1 MFYCIGVVFSCT
13 STDTTLGLSHI
24 NAGVCSTDQTA
35 TVGTGQAN
43 RSTDTWP
50 WNCHSYRSHRLFLLL
65 LERGEPL
72 WKRGNK
78 WSLCS
83 DSLSRF
89 LSRLG
94 LIFFLGGMDCTAYR
108 HKTELLV
115 ADGSCQMMM
124 MMMVLTYFLSFGP
137 KCEHRH
143 PLCAGVQLSLT
154 LWWLFHVVGWL
165 FGFSFVEVPAFPAA
179 LDCIHVLYMFLACVW
194 ECWPWDRLLEP
205 FPGVSAPTHTFP
217 RWLDK
222 IGDKRT

>member
-94 LIFFLGGMDCTAYR
+94 LIFFLRGDGLHSIQAQNRIVGG
-108 HKTELLV
+108 
-115 ADGSCQMMM
+115 
-124 MMMVLTYFLSFGP
+124 
-137 KCEHRH
+137 
-143 PLCAGVQLSLT
+143 
-154 LWWLFHVVGWL
+154 WWLLSDDDDDGPHVLFVPWSKMWTSASFMCRCTTESYAVVALPCCGMAVWFLLCRGPSIPCCTWL
-165 FGFSFVEVPAFPAA
+165 YTCF
-179 LDCIHVLYMFLACVW
+179 IHVFSLCLGVLALG
-194 ECWPWDRLLEP
+194 PTFRTLP
-205 FPGVSAPTHTFP
+205 RRVSPNSHLSSVT
-217 RWLDK
+217 W
-222 IGDKRT
+222 

>member
-124 MMMVLTYFLSFGP
+124 MMVLTYFLSLGP

-143 PLCAGVQLSLT
+143 PLCAGVQLSL
-154 LWWLFHVVGWL
+154 
-165 FGFSFVEVPAFPAA
+165 S
-179 LDCIHVLYMFLACVW
+179 
-194 ECWPWDRLLEP
+194 
-205 FPGVSAPTHTFP
+205 
-217 RWLDK
+217 
-222 IGDKRT
+222 

>member
-115 ADGSCQMMM
+115 ADGSCH
-124 MMMVLTYFLSFGP
+124 VLFVPWSKMWTSASFMCRCTTESYTVVALPCCGMAVWFLLCRGP
-137 KCEHRH
+137 SIPC
-143 PLCAGVQLSLT
+143 CT
-154 LWWLFHVVGWL
+154 WLYTCF
-165 FGFSFVEVPAFPAA
+165 
-179 LDCIHVLYMFLACVW
+179 IHVFSLCLGVLALG
-194 ECWPWDRLLEP
+194 PTFRTLP
-205 FPGVSAPTHTFP
+205 RRVSPNSHLSSVT
-217 RWLDK
+217 W
-222 IGDKRT
+222 